1 MTYKVLYPYRP
12 KPFLRLLA
20 VLLLSCSLAALGG
33 CAGINLEKVDFA
45 KIFKKKKSPTVN
57 KTAEQLMQM
66 GTQNLAKSNFSDAAD
81 DFKKLK
87 EEYPYSKYAT
97 IAELKLGDAYFGEEK
112 YVESAMSYT
121 EFARLHPNN
130 ENAPYV
136 LYQAGMSH
144 FLMFSATDRD
154 LAETDKAM
162 KVFNTV
168 VDNYP
173 NSEYAAKAKKQ
184 LFECRKRLACHLYCI
199 AKQYFI
205 SKHFSAAKK
214 RLQTLKQKYPDEITK
229 LGFSSRVD
237 AMLAKCGTEIAKG
250 PQKPDIWIRMGF

>member
-1 MTYKVLYPYRP
+1 M
-12 KPFLRLLA
+12 A
-20 VLLLSCSLAALGG
+20 VLLLCGSLAALGG

-45 KIFKKKKSPTVN
+45 KIFQKKKSPTVD

-66 GTQNLAKSNFSDAAD
+66 GTQNLAKSYFSDAAD

-97 IAELKLGDAYFGEEK
+97 IAGLKLGDAYFGEQK

-130 ENAPYV
+130 EHAPYV

-154 LAETDKAM
+154 LAETAKAM

-168 VDNYP
+168 IDNYP
-173 NSEYAAKAKKQ
+173 DSKYAAMAKKQ
-184 LFECRKRLACHLYCI
+184 LFECTKRLACHLYCI
-199 AKQYFI
+199 GKQYFI
-205 SKHFSAAKK
+205 SGHYSAARK
-214 RLQTLKQKYPDEITK
+214 RLETLKQKYPEEIVK
-229 LGFSSRVD
+229 LGFSPKVEE
-237 AMLAKCGTEIAKG
+237 MLAKCGTEIAKG
-250 PQKPDIWIRMGF
+250 PEKPDIWVRMGF